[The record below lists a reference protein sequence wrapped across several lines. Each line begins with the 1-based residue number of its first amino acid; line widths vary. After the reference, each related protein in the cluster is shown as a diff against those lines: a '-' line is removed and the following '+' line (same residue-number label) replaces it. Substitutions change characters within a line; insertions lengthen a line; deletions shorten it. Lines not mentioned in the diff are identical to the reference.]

1 MIRILDFFF
10 ALLGLFILAPITLI
24 IFIICYWDSGFPLYR
39 QYRVGINK
47 KKFMLVKFRTM
58 HMNTQSVG
66 THLVNKSSVTKVGRI
81 LRTSKLDEIPQL
93 WNVLTGDMSLV
104 GPRPSLLNQFDV
116 IAERDKLNVYKIK
129 PGITGLSQV
138 KKIDMSTPELLAA
151 TDAQM
156 IQENTFL
163 RYFKYILLTVFGKG
177 RGDRVINN

>member
-1 MIRILDFFF
+1 
-10 ALLGLFILAPITLI
+10 
-24 IFIICYWDSGFPLYR
+24 
-39 QYRVGINK
+39 
-47 KKFMLVKFRTM
+47 M
-58 HMNTQSVG
+58 HLNTESVG
-66 THLVNKSSVTKVGRI
+66 THLVNKSSVTKIGRI

-93 WNVLTGDMSLV
+93 WNVLNGDMSLV

-138 KKIDMSTPELLAA
+138 KKIDMSTPELLAS

-156 IQENTFL
+156 IQENSFL

-177 RGDRVINN
+177 WGDRVRNN